1 MSSYACIGKVMPHL
15 LPVKKC
21 RIRFIKVVHVIS
33 AFNSVE
39 FMEVDVCLL

>member
-1 MSSYACIGKVMPHL
+1 MSSYPSIGKVMPHL

-21 RIRFIKVVHVIS
+21 RVQFIKVVHVIS

-39 FMEVDVCLL
+39 FMEVDMCLL